1 MKFNRLFLILVGALA
16 LFSSCSDSDD
26 DTDNGGKNLVSTAK
40 AFSVSDT
47 KKVIFSSGNL
57 QYQPSTGKWRFA
69 EHQYDFIGE
78 DNKNISATYTGWI
91 DLLGWGTG
99 DEPAKVSTSGDDYPV
114 FSDWGTKVDDGKWFT
129 LSTDEWQYFI
139 DHHANKWT
147 TVNGV
152 AGRLFLP
159 DDSKLSIDAGW
170 SDLEAAGAVFLPAA
184 GYRSGANLYLVG
196 SNGQYWASTPDGTGY
211 ADYLFFYSD
220 GGHTHTDGRRF
231 YGLSVRLVRLAQ

>member
-99 DEPAKVSTSGDDYPV
+99 DEPARVSTSGDDYPV

-159 DDSKLSIDAGW
+159 DDSVIRKFIHDPGRTVK
-170 SDLEAAGAVFLPAA
+170 SDLKDSLKI
-184 GYRSGANLYLVG
+184 
-196 SNGQYWASTPDGTGY
+196 
-211 ADYLFFYSD
+211 SD
-220 GGHTHTDGRRF
+220 GC
-231 YGLSVRLVRLAQ
+231 LSAADNVFAGFRKKLISENGIP